1 MDWYLVAIVA
11 VKLVFLAAAVVLAA
25 FCFAILEGEE

>member
-1 MDWYLVAIVA
+1 MDIYTLAIWA